1 MFFLPVLLAPFQ
13 DRVVVELPPPKHRVV
28 IEVNVSGT
36 IPYGVVLNNAANLRK
51 AFAPEPVRIE
61 IVCHGAGLDLL
72 LKRLNP
78 LATRVSALA
87 KVGVMFAACGN
98 TVRGRHL
105 SKTKLLP
112 FVRIVPSG
120 VTEVVR
126 RQEAGW
132 SYLKGAF

>member
-1 MFFLPVLLAPFQ
+1 MFFPPFLFVPPVQATGAQ
-13 DRVVVELPPPKHRVV
+13 ASGHQVV
-28 IEVNVSGT
+28 IEVNLAGT

-72 LKRLNP
+72 LVRRNP
-78 LATRVSALA
+78 LAARVSALA
-87 KVGVMFAACGN
+87 KNGVEFAACGN

-105 SKTKLLP
+105 AKSALFP

-120 VTEVVR
+120 VAEVVH
-126 RQEAGW
+126 RQETGW